1 MPSGGRTDPYRN
13 FNFRVEI
20 DGVTQSM
27 FSEVILPE
35 ARADVIEYREG
46 GEPSIVRKLPG
57 RIHFGNLILK
67 WGTTTSHELYDWWR
81 TVQDGHA
88 VRKSLSVILLDESQN
103 EVKRWNFRHAWP
115 MRYQPPVL
123 NAQGTEVVIELLE
136 IAHEGM
142 ELA

>member
-27 FSEVILPE
+27 FTEAILPE
-35 ARADVIEYREG
+35 ARADMIEYREG
-46 GEPSIVRKLPG
+46 GEPSVVRKLPG

-67 WGTTTSHELYDWWR
+67 WGTTVSHELYDWWR
-81 TVQDGHA
+81 TVQDGHTE
-88 VRKSLSVILLDESQN
+88 RKNLAVILLDERRT

-123 NAQGTEVVIELLE
+123 NAQGTDVVIELLE